1 MIASNYFTCFSN
13 IKWVDTLPFIHANC
27 LPWNATFGNFSS
39 DKLLNIDT
47 MAVMNAFQEVCTGD
61 YKLVWK
67 NSTDNSPFTGV
78 TIKFNKSEDEMW
90 HILKHG

>member
-1 MIASNYFTCFSN
+1 MSISNN
-13 IKWVDTLPFIHANC
+13 VKWVDTLPFIYANC
-27 LPWNATFGNFSS
+27 LPWNASIEHFSS
-39 DKLLNIDT
+39 DHLLNIDT
-47 MAVMNAFQEVCTGD
+47 TGVMNAFQEVYPGD

-67 NSTDNSPFTGV
+67 NPTENSPLVGV